1 MVRQIA
7 FVLPL
12 EHGWY
17 RYHQLFAE
25 TMQLVL
31 RHENPGMAAGL
42 HRRAAAWF
50 DREGMLADAVRHA
63 TLAQDWQFACWLVV
77 ERMAVGQLLGLGVD
91 SPPARWFRS
100 MPAAVVTAGVAPEPA
115 IVAAAEA
122 LSRGDDQ
129 ACQRALRWAE
139 RALSPLPDDHAR
151 AARLAA
157 GVIRIAR
164 AHPADLP
171 TVERVADQARKLLR
185 QMPEAPS
192 DPPPELSALL
202 LAAGGRADLWA
213 GRLAGAAEAYAA
225 ALEAATAAGGN
236 LQRYRCL
243 GSLALVEAL
252 RGRFRGPLSWS
263 PRAQL
268 PGRARSLRLHL
279 AAGRVQL
286 ALPAELRN
294 GGVRPGG
301 PRWRWRRMP
310 AWGPSGAANRRVAI
324 AEAG

>member
-1 MVRQIA
+1 
-7 FVLPL
+7 
-12 EHGWY
+12 
-17 RYHQLFAE
+17 
-25 TMQLVL
+25 
-31 RHENPGMAAGL
+31 
-42 HRRAAAWF
+42 
-50 DREGMLADAVRHA
+50 
-63 TLAQDWQFACWLVV
+63 WLVV

-192 DPPPELSALL
+192 DPPSGAERI
-202 LAAGGRADLWA
+202 AARRRW
-213 GRLAGAAEAYAA
+213 
-225 ALEAATAAGGN
+225 
-236 LQRYRCL
+236 
-243 GSLALVEAL
+243 
-252 RGRFRGPLSWS
+252 
-263 PRAQL
+263 
-268 PGRARSLRLHL
+268 
-279 AAGRVQL
+279 
-286 ALPAELRN
+286 
-294 GGVRPGG
+294 PGG
-301 PRWRWRRMP
+301 PVGRSARRRRRGVCGGARSRHRGRWKPP
-310 AWGPSGAANRRVAI
+310 ALPLPRLSRAGGSAARQVPPDR
-324 AEAG
+324 